1 MSDST
6 KPEMTPF
13 EKMCDVTQR
22 ILAVPKKEIDRR
34 AEEWK
39 KARAEKKLRKN

>member
-1 MSDST
+1 MNDST

-22 ILAVPKKEIDRR
+22 ILAVPKKELDRR
-34 AEEWK
+34 QAEWK
-39 KARAEKKLRKN
+39 RVRAEKKRRK